1 MQISIDTSRDSK
13 DDIIKAIKLLES
25 IIGEHHITM
34 PSRNIFESSSP
45 DVSQPQAQAS
55 VFGNFFDNVA
65 KSDAPVA
72 PIKKQSIQR
81 VEIY

>member
-13 DDIIKAIKLLES
+13 EDIVKAIKLLES

-34 PSRNIFESSSP
+34 TSRNIFENPSS

-55 VFGNFFDNVA
+55 VFGSFFDNVA

-72 PIKKQSIQR
+72 PIKKQSIPR
-81 VEIY
+81 VELY